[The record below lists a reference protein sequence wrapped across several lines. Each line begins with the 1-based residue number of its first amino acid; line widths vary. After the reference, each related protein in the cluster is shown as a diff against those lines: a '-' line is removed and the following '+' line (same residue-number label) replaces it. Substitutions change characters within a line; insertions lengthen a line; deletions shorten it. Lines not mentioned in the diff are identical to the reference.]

1 VKHTETLDAWLN
13 YIEQIHHRPIDLELS
28 RVQAVAQRMALS
40 LPATKIVVGGTN
52 GKGSTCAM
60 IDSILR
66 AAGYHVGRYSSPHLL
81 RFNER
86 VQIDGHMAS
95 DEELIAQFELV
106 ERARESTTLTYFEF
120 TTLAALACF
129 ARRPLDVAIL
139 EVGLGGRLDAVN
151 IVDAD
156 CSIVTTVD
164 LDHTDLLG
172 PTREDIGREKAHI
185 FRADRPAICVDPQP
199 PRSLLDYASRIGA
212 RLWRIGHEF
221 SVEGPPDPQVARQWN
236 YLGNQTDRMA
246 LPWPALRGVHQL
258 RNAGGALA
266 ALEAL
271 EQRLPIDQHA
281 VRRGLADVQLPGRF
295 QVIAGRPVIVLDVAH
310 NPHAASAFAQ
320 ALKAHR
326 TLGNLH
332 GATQAVF
339 GMLRDKD
346 VRAVVQALIEEVDY
360 WHLVPTAGARGL
372 AVTDLEERGF
382 AQLPSR
388 PRSRH
393 ETVAAALQE
402 AMEQANS
409 DDRIIAFG
417 SFVIVAEAM
426 RWLER
431 RSR

>member
-1 VKHTETLDAWLN
+1 MKHPDTLDGWLA
-13 YIEQIHHRPIDLELS
+13 YIEKVHHRPVDLELG

-40 LPATKIVVGGTN
+40 LPGTKVIVGGTN

-60 IDSILR
+60 LDSILR
-66 AAGYHVGRYSSPHLL
+66 AAGYRVGRYSSPHLL

-86 VQIDGHMAS
+86 VQIDGQMAS
-95 DEELIAQFELV
+95 DDELMAQFAVV
-106 ERARESTTLTYFEF
+106 ERVRGPTTLTYFEF

-129 ARRPLDVAIL
+129 AFRDLDVVIL

-151 IVDAD
+151 IVNAD
-156 CSIVTTVD
+156 CSVVTTVD

-185 FRADRPAICVDPQP
+185 FRSGQPAICVDPDP
-199 PRSLLDYASRIGA
+199 PRSLLEHASRIGA
-212 RLWRIGHEF
+212 RLWRLGHEF
-221 SVEGPPDPQVARQWN
+221 SVEGPPDPQISRQWN
-236 YLGNQTDRMA
+236 YFGNHNDRMA
-246 LPWPALRGVHQL
+246 LPWPALRGAHQL
-258 RNAGGALA
+258 LNAGGALA

-271 EQRLPIDQHA
+271 EKQLPLDQQA
-281 VRRGLADVQLPGRF
+281 VRQGLANVHLPGRF
-295 QVIAGRPVIVLDVAH
+295 QVIPGRPVFVLDVAH
-310 NPHAASAFAQ
+310 NPHAARAFAQ
-320 ALKAHR
+320 ALKTHR
-326 TLGNLH
+326 TLGNIH
-332 GATQAVF
+332 GATRAVF

-346 VRAVVQALIEEVDY
+346 VHAVVQALIDDVDH

-372 AVTDLEERGF
+372 AVTKLEELGF
-382 AQLPSR
+382 ADWPSQ

-402 AMEQANS
+402 ALEQASS
-409 DDRIIAFG
+409 DDRIVVFG